1 MTSIAAEKDKRQHK
15 RYDIDSG
22 GFALIRSNGTEVLG
36 SIKDIS
42 AEGLSLTHID
52 DCADIAEL
60 SSLTICLISEE
71 SCLEEFCDGRSIWS
85 KREENDFSDAK
96 VKMRCCGVEF
106 EQLNNEKQIQLN
118 QFIDTFQTK

>member
-1 MTSIAAEKDKRQHK
+1 MTSITTEKDRREHK

-22 GFALIRSNGTEVLG
+22 GFALIRSNGSEVLG

-42 AEGLSLTHID
+42 AGGFSLTHID
-52 DCADIAEL
+52 DCEDMAEL
-60 SSLTICLISEE
+60 SSLAISLISEK
-71 SCLEEFCDGRSIWS
+71 SCFEQFCSGRSIWS
-85 KREENDFSDAK
+85 KREENQFSETK

-118 QFIDTFQTK
+118 QFIDSLQTT